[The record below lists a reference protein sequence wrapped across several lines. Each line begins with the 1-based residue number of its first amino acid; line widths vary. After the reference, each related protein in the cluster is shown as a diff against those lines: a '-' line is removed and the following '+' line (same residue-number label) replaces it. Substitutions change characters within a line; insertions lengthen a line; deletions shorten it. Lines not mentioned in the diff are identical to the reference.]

1 VLGTRRLR
9 FLGGSFGTFELTS
22 SLDKSIFELL
32 FREEVFA
39 HAICLRLNQSGY
51 LKLFDRKQFGNFFT
65 AVFQSF
71 EYGNFTMSCFA
82 FGLWIEKINIGLAM
96 GAKLAQVARAFSS
109 WMTL

>member
-1 VLGTRRLR
+1 LYAFKLHSSKCSNFAHLKVLGTRRLR

-71 EYGNFTMSCFA
+71 ELGISRCLALLLDFA
-82 FGLWIEKINIGLAM
+82 LKRSILA
-96 GAKLAQVARAFSS
+96 
-109 WMTL
+109 